1 MMTTRLDIL
10 SHRKK
15 ELTDEEIMNL
25 PGWADALDELITNFI
40 KDKGRG
46 PDHLQIKYLSEILM
60 ERFRYLGYLK
70 FNRKVA

>member
-1 MMTTRLDIL
+1 MTTRLDIL

-25 PGWADALDELITNFI
+25 PGWADALDELITNYI
-40 KDKGRG
+40 EDKGRG